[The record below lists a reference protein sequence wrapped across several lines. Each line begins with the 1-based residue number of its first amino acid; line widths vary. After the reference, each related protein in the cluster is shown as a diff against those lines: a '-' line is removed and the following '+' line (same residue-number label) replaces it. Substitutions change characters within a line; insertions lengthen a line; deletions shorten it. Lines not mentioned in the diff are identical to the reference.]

1 MDNLYDI
8 IRSSL
13 FFNKFEVNELIF
25 VEYTCPLEDESAG
38 TWSHS
43 DYVVH
48 VLSGK
53 KTWRTSG
60 GSWSVSKGQTI
71 YVKKGAAIVN
81 QFFDDDFCML
91 GFFINDE
98 FIKNIVKEVSG
109 ELDLESTGKEISFS
123 AVEIENDIIMKAY
136 FQSMLPY
143 FSGKEK
149 PSNSV
154 LILKMKELV
163 INLLTN
169 KNNPSLS
176 SYLKSLC
183 NSEQPPIQ
191 IIMEAN
197 FCFNL
202 SLEEFARLCH
212 RSLSSF
218 KRDFTKLFNISP
230 GKWLKQKR
238 LDYSAVLLR
247 NSNLNISQIVFESG
261 FEDLSHFSKSFK
273 EKFNM
278 SPQQFRKEAVA

>member
-1 MDNLYDI
+1 
-8 IRSSL
+8 
-13 FFNKFEVNELIF
+13 VNELIF

-38 TWSHS
+38 TWSHL

-53 KTWRTSG
+53 KTWRTSE

-71 YVKKGAAIVN
+71 YVKKGAAIIN

-98 FIKNIVKEVSG
+98 FIRNIVKEVSG

-136 FQSMLPY
+136 FQSMFPY

-183 NSEQPPIQ
+183 SSEKPPVQ
-191 IIMEAN
+191 QIMEAN

-218 KRDFTKLFNISP
+218 KRDFTKFFNMSP

-238 LDYSAVLLR
+238 LEYSAVLLR
-247 NSNLNISQIVFESG
+247 NSDFNISQIVFESG

-273 EKFNM
+273 EKYNM
-278 SPQQFRKEAVA
+278 SPQQFRKQAVA